1 MKKRK
6 LIVCAM
12 CLFIAACTEP
22 VTNESTKS
30 VVEPSSRLNLSLSV
44 SSSNRNAATGG
55 TTGGK
60 VATGGTTGGK
70 VATGGTTGGKVAT
83 GSTKGGKV
91 ATGGTTG
98 GKVKADDIFVLTSS
112 PTLSIKQVQL
122 CKRIIALGGAEA
134 NNSIEIL
141 LPDYSFKDFI
151 FRSSE
156 EQLVKKHVN
165 LVCPKD
171 HKTKN
176 AFKIEQVIFPDRIL
190 RTLDQHKESNLF
202 MADGKF
208 TSMSVSRGKIAIGK
222 LYLSRFAKFSFND

>member
-1 MKKRK
+1 MKMPKRK
-6 LIVCAM
+6 LIAYAM
-12 CLFIAACTEP
+12 CFLMAACAEP
-22 VTNESTKS
+22 AVTIENTKS
-30 VVEPSSRLNLSLSV
+30 VVEPSSRPNSSLSV
-44 SSSNRNAATGG
+44 SSSNGNTATGS
-55 TTGGK
+55 TTD
-60 VATGGTTGGK
+60 
-70 VATGGTTGGKVAT
+70 GKVAT
-83 GSTKGGKV
+83 GSTTVGKV
-91 ATGGTTG
+91 ATGSTTVG
-98 GKVKADDIFVLTSS
+98 KVAGITTDGKVKEGDIFVLTSF

-122 CKRIIALGGAEA
+122 CKRIIALGGEEA

-190 RTLDQHKESNLF
+190 RTLDQHKDSNLF
-202 MADGKF
+202 MADGTF
-208 TSMSVSRGKIAIGK
+208 TLMSVSRGKIAIGK